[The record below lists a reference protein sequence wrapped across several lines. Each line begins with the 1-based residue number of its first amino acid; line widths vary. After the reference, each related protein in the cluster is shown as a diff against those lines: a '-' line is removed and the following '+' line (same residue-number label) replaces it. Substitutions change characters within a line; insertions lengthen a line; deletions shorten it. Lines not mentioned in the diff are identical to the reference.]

1 MPRLR
6 PRMILEGG
14 WGHAA
19 VGYVEVAGGRIECWR
34 DAVQERVVRVDH
46 DLDRVLQERGALHGA
61 RLAEASLDPAAPL
74 AQQAALLAGMD
85 VFWVLMWVGLGGAA
99 LLLRQR
105 AFD

>member
-1 MPRLR
+1 M
-6 PRMILEGG
+6 G
-14 WGHAA
+14 W
-19 VGYVEVAGGRIECWR
+19 YLFIRDWSWR
-34 DAVQERVVRVDH
+34 
-46 DLDRVLQERGALHGA
+46 
-61 RLAEASLDPAAPL
+61 AEASLDPAAPL